1 MEELKKAR
9 AVRKGILTKSCNKTD
24 RIIYE
29 RSLTAIT
36 DHREHLIKTFQLFED
51 SAEDYTKLL
60 TSDSEIATADDY
72 YNDEMKLYVEQLGK
86 LNSAM
91 DTLHIKQQPVRE
103 DVSTIAAMSHVLNMP
118 KLELESFDGTPA
130 QYHKFMSI
138 FTQVI
143 EPVTPDPTLRL
154 TRLLC
159 HTTGEAH
166 QAISGVDLGDAECY
180 TRAMAIL
187 KENFGSKYV
196 VGASIMRNLKHGPI
210 ATTPKDIR
218 NLATELQNAETCLKR
233 HNMYGE
239 LNNQEC
245 IVAVCGRLT
254 KDMKSKWA
262 SKTIKHQRLAS
273 EYLSFSDFVTFIA
286 NEASRLNDPIFG
298 ALQESSTTRA
308 GSHQKPASFA
318 TSTDQSA
325 TKDKKSTW
333 SASRRSSC
341 LVCGDSHILFFC
353 KTFRSMSPDERMK
366 VVTEHK
372 LCINCLLSNH
382 TVKDCNKSYV
392 CTVNDCKQKHC
403 KLLHSSIVKSVQ
415 GTNTIVNLDINVAS
429 SHIMMPIVPIIV
441 NNSYAT
447 YALLDTGSSHSFCSK
462 RLVSA
467 LGIQGNP
474 TAYDLMTLNNAE
486 KKNTLEVDISL
497 QPEDRSDS
505 FELQRVL
512 VTESIPV
519 RTEDVDLTKYNHL
532 NNMSYPA
539 TDSVDVLIGQNY
551 SDLLFIHE
559 YRKGGPGEPYA
570 ARTSL
575 GWCFH
580 GPTVSAASHAMV
592 TSTFISSKVIEQ
604 KLDRLYEFDQD
615 GLIDS
620 STCDWSVEDN
630 DVIELWHKSS
640 KIEDQHISLPIPWK
654 YANLKMPN
662 NFYLAKHRLES
673 LVKSIK
679 KKDMMA
685 QYSHEV
691 QQLINNGYAELAPID
706 PETPTRC
713 WYVPHHSVPKKSGQ
727 LRLVFDCSAQ
737 YKGTSINNSTSQG
750 PKLTCDLFDILI
762 RFRQFKHAVMGDIRH
777 MYNQVRIPT
786 SDRDALRFLW
796 YIDGNLVHYR
806 MTCFTFGGIFCASGS
821 SYALQET
828 AKLAPSQHV
837 KDVILQNFYVDDM
850 AYSSSDVQEAKD
862 TISKVKEVLAQR
874 SFCLTKFVATDQ
886 EMLTDVDPQD
896 QLPIKD
902 RQIQCQSDKALGLGW
917 DVKADKLYII
927 HKLQHASTRSEL
939 LSSLASTFDP
949 LGLMAPLTIHGKLIF
964 QETTRMKLPWKS
976 ALPPDIQNEWNTWT
990 DMLGHL
996 NRIQVSRCLIP
1007 PEFTDGAF
1015 ELHVFGDASNQAYGS
1030 VAFLRCLNRF
1040 GNIHVVML
1048 CSKNRVNSLKSTATI
1063 PRLELQ
1069 AAVLCTSLES
1079 SISKALSIQLLPTSF
1094 WTDSM
1099 IVLGFIN
1106 NTQRRF
1112 HTYVSNRINKIRQR
1126 SDPSQWFFVPGDV
1139 NPADVLTRKKLPS
1152 QFDQKSW
1159 MNGPAF
1165 LATHKDTW
1173 SITRSITPTLPNI
1186 HPEIKPEA
1194 PTAIAVIATKE
1205 PIDELI
1211 NHYSS
1216 WHRLKRS
1223 VAWLK
1228 RFLKVLQKKAQPSNH
1243 LEADEVACAEQCII
1257 KHVQW
1262 SAFSADIKRLV
1273 SGTTL
1278 PRHSPLYNLDLY
1290 INDDGL
1296 LVVGGRLRHSGL
1308 QLSAKHPCILPYRH
1322 PVSTLVARS
1331 VHERCHLGREW
1342 VVSLIRKSYWII
1354 KVRSLVYKTCKDCIT
1369 CKKLFAPSGVQKM
1382 ADLPEERLQYDKLPF
1397 DHVSVD
1403 CFGPYSVKYRRTT
1416 CKRYGC
1422 VFTCHNTRAIH
1433 IEKLDD
1439 LSCESFINGMRRFI
1453 SRRGKPS
1460 LIKSDRGTNF
1470 TAAESEL
1477 RKSMQKFDVDWQFLP
1492 AGASHMNGV
1501 VERQIRTIR
1510 KVFTGLLT
1518 EEQRLTDDILATLF
1532 CEVEGIVNSRPLTK
1546 VSDDPSD
1553 DAAMTPSDLL
1563 IVRSSQPVALGKFC
1577 QGDMLRRRWRYTQH
1591 LVEMFW
1597 RRYLREYIP
1606 QLQKRMK
1613 WTRERKSVKKGDL
1626 VLVVDENS
1634 PRKQWPM
1641 ALIVETREG
1650 RDSLVCSVKL
1660 RSKGTCITRPVTKI
1674 VPLECD

>member
-1 MEELKKAR
+1 MYSTYYLFLFSIIVGFTYFVLQFRVNSINPISSRLTLSVKQLQPVMEELKKAR

-24 RIIYE
+24 RIIGE

-51 SAEDYTKLL
+51 SAEEYCKLL
-60 TSDSEIATADDY
+60 TSDSEIETADDY
-72 YNDEMKLYVEQLGK
+72 YNGEMKLYVEQLGK

-415 GTNTIVNLDINVAS
+415 GINTIVNLDINVAS

-620 STCDWSVEDN
+620 STCDWSVEDT

-706 PETPTRC
+706 HETPTRC

-837 KDVILQNFYVDDM
+837 KDVILQNVYVDDM

-896 QLPIKD
+896 QLPIKV

-939 LSSLASTFDP
+939 LSSLPSIFDP

-1048 CSKNRVNSLKSTATI
+1048 CSKNRVNPLKSTATI

-1099 IVLGFIN
+1099 IVL
-1106 NTQRRF
+1106 
-1112 HTYVSNRINKIRQR
+1112 
-1126 SDPSQWFFVPGDV
+1126 
-1139 NPADVLTRKKLPS
+1139 
-1152 QFDQKSW
+1152 
-1159 MNGPAF
+1159 
-1165 LATHKDTW
+1165 
-1173 SITRSITPTLPNI
+1173 
-1186 HPEIKPEA
+1186 
-1194 PTAIAVIATKE
+1194 
-1205 PIDELI
+1205 
-1211 NHYSS
+1211 
-1216 WHRLKRS
+1216 
-1223 VAWLK
+1223 
-1228 RFLKVLQKKAQPSNH
+1228 
-1243 LEADEVACAEQCII
+1243 
-1257 KHVQW
+1257 
-1262 SAFSADIKRLV
+1262 
-1273 SGTTL
+1273 
-1278 PRHSPLYNLDLY
+1278 
-1290 INDDGL
+1290 
-1296 LVVGGRLRHSGL
+1296 
-1308 QLSAKHPCILPYRH
+1308 
-1322 PVSTLVARS
+1322 
-1331 VHERCHLGREW
+1331 
-1342 VVSLIRKSYWII
+1342 
-1354 KVRSLVYKTCKDCIT
+1354 CKDCIT

-1433 IEKLDD
+1433 IEKLED

-1477 RKSMQKFDVDWQFLP
+1477 RKSMQKFDIDWQFLP
-1492 AGASHMNGV
+1492 AGASHMNRV

-1518 EEQRLTDDILATLF
+1518 DEQRLTDDILATLF

-1597 RRYLREYIP
+1597 KRYLREYIP

-1613 WTRERKSVKKGDL
+1613 WTRERKTVKEGDL
-1626 VLVVDENS
+1626 VLVIDENS

-1650 RDSLVCSVKL
+1650 RDGLVRSVKL
-1660 RSKGTCITRPVTKI
+1660 RSKDTCITRSVTKI

>member
-1 MEELKKAR
+1 
-9 AVRKGILTKSCNKTD
+9 
-24 RIIYE
+24 
-29 RSLTAIT
+29 
-36 DHREHLIKTFQLFED
+36 
-51 SAEDYTKLL
+51 
-60 TSDSEIATADDY
+60 
-72 YNDEMKLYVEQLGK
+72 
-86 LNSAM
+86 
-91 DTLHIKQQPVRE
+91 
-103 DVSTIAAMSHVLNMP
+103 
-118 KLELESFDGTPA
+118 
-130 QYHKFMSI
+130 
-138 FTQVI
+138 
-143 EPVTPDPTLRL
+143 
-154 TRLLC
+154 
-159 HTTGEAH
+159 
-166 QAISGVDLGDAECY
+166 
-180 TRAMAIL
+180 
-187 KENFGSKYV
+187 
-196 VGASIMRNLKHGPI
+196 
-210 ATTPKDIR
+210 
-218 NLATELQNAETCLKR
+218 
-233 HNMYGE
+233 MYGE

-620 STCDWSVEDN
+620 STCDWSVEDT

-654 YANLKMPN
+654 YANLKMPK

-806 MTCFTFGGIFCASGS
+806 MTCFTFGGIFS

-850 AYSSSDVQEAKD
+850 AYSSNDVQEAKD

-917 DVKADKLYII
+917 DVKADELYII
-927 HKLQHASTRSEL
+927 HMLQHASTRSEL
-939 LSSLASTFDP
+939 LSSLATIFDP

-976 ALPPDIQNEWNTWT
+976 ALPLDIQNEWNTWT

-1048 CSKNRVNSLKSTATI
+1048 CSKNRVNPLKSTATI

-1079 SISKALSIQLLPTSF
+1079 AISKALSIQLLPTSF

-1112 HTYVSNRINKIRQR
+1112 HTYVSNRINKIRQK

-1139 NPADVLTRKKLPS
+1139 NPSDVLTRKKLPS

-1194 PTAIAVIATKE
+1194 PTAMAVIATKE

-1243 LEADEVACAEQCII
+1243 LEADEVTCAEQCII
-1257 KHVQW
+1257 KHVQS

-1278 PRHSPLYNLDLY
+1278 PRHSPLYNLDPY

-1354 KVRSLVYKTCKDCIT
+1354 KVRSLVYKTCKDCMT

-1403 CFGPYSVKYRRTT
+1403 CFGPYLVKYRRTT

-1518 EEQRLTDDILATLF
+1518 DEQRLTDDILATLF

-1613 WTRERKSVKKGDL
+1613 WTREKKSVKRGDL
-1626 VLVVDENS
+1626 VLVIDENS

-1650 RDSLVCSVKL
+1650 RDGLVRSVKL